1 MAVKQGLLLQTR
13 RQMTNGCKGIWHF
26 FKESIPGDS
35 SRTPIFNALR
45 EPNVDDNN
53 ESSNRKH
60 VGHFIKTKIGDN
72 IQYSLRNLTL
82 EVEGEVSMNYGNEEQ
97 VLGDDEMTNINNKSH
112 DEASCNAD
120 VVKLGVVTAEVVTS
134 GVILRSR
141 RYSRTSQ

>member
-1 MAVKQGLLLQTR
+1 
-13 RQMTNGCKGIWHF
+13 MTNGCKGIWHF

-97 VLGDDEMTNINNKSH
+97 VLGDDDMTNNDGTDH
-112 DEASCNAD
+112 EEAPCNGN
-120 VVKLGVVTAEVVTS
+120 VVM
-134 GVILRSR
+134 
-141 RYSRTSQ
+141 